1 MRTLGQVLEHQGPSG
16 AVLPEILPTLTHRGI
31 RLRRG
36 QVTMAVA
43 QPNGGKSLFSLWYA
57 VTSGVRCLFVSADT
71 DPHTTFLR
79 ALAIEMQLTT
89 DEVEN
94 LVLNDK
100 EKLREAVSRLSL
112 VRFAF
117 DPSPS
122 LEDIDLEVQAYEEVF
137 GAYPELIV
145 VDNLMNVMSMSDSE
159 WAGMRETMS
168 FMHVLARKTESCV
181 LILHHVSENDSK
193 AHFPAPRR
201 AIQGKVSQLAE
212 QILSLAMEPAAG
224 VLRVACVKNRH
235 GMHDANAEDFETVYV
250 DPPRMTLYSSMQDMQ
265 MAHTRRQWH

>member
-1 MRTLGQVLEHQGPSG
+1 MRTLGQVLEHQGPTG

-71 DPHTTFLR
+71 DPHTTLLR
-79 ALAIEMQLTT
+79 ALAISLQKTT
-89 DEVEN
+89 DEVEG
-94 LVLNDK
+94 LVLSDRS
-100 EKLREAVSRLSL
+100 KLREAVSDLS
-112 VRFAF
+112 VIRFAF
-117 DPSPS
+117 DPSPT

-145 VDNLMNVMSMSDSE
+145 VDNLMNVLSVTESE
-159 WAGMRETMS
+159 WQGMRETMS

-201 AIQGKVSQLAE
+201 AIQGKVSHLAE
-212 QILSLAMEPAAG
+212 QILSLAMEPSAG
-224 VLRVACVKNRH
+224 VMRVACVKNRH

-250 DPPRMTLYSSMQDMQ
+250 DPPRMTLYSTMQEMQ
-265 MAHTRRQWH
+265 MAHTRRQWS

>member
-1 MRTLGQVLEHQGPSG
+1 MRTLFQVLEHQGPSG
-16 AVLPEILPTLTHRGI
+16 SVLPEILPNLTRRGI

-71 DPHTTFLR
+71 DPHTTLLR
-79 ALAIEMQLTT
+79 ALAMSTQMTT
-89 DEVEN
+89 DEVEAM
-94 LVLNDK
+94 VLSDRV
-100 EKLREAVSRLSL
+100 KLREAATAISSI
-112 VRFAF
+112 RFTF
-117 DPSPS
+117 DPSPT

-145 VDNLMNVMSMSDSE
+145 VDNLMNVTPTTDSE
-159 WAGMRETMS
+159 WQGMRETMS
-168 FMHVLARKTESCV
+168 FMHVMARKTESCV

-201 AIQGKVSQLAE
+201 AIQGKVAQLAE
-212 QILSLAMEPAAG
+212 QILSLAMEPSAG

-235 GMHDANAEDFETVYV
+235 GSHDANAEDFETCYV
-250 DPPRMTLYSSMQDMQ
+250 DPPRMTLYATAQDMQ
-265 MAHTRRQWH
+265 LAHTRREWS